1 MSMEEQGQSN
11 GRPEAPGQPGQ
22 QPTGSPGFLRR
33 LWRPEVVGE
42 MTLLAIVGVMF
53 GTMLWESREWTTASA
68 LMPRIAIGIGTPF
81 WFIRVFGLVRYA
93 LGTQPERY
101 TGVRREEEASGQI
114 MDLGFYMGDDQ
125 RAALVRFLSITG
137 ALLLLLLG
145 IWLVGWHV
153 TLPLWT
159 FAYLLIF
166 AKVKIWQAALGGIFF
181 FAVIIGVYDAL
192 FDTLWNDPVVLRL
205 FE

>member
-1 MSMEEQGQSN
+1 MEDQGKSS
-11 GRPEAPGQPGQ
+11 GRPEAAEQPEQ

-33 LWRPEVVGE
+33 LGRPEVVGE
-42 MTLLAIVGVMF
+42 AVLLAIVGVMF

-68 LMPRIAIGIGTPF
+68 LMPRIAIGIGAPL
-81 WFIRVFGLVRYA
+81 WFIRAFGLVRYA

-101 TGVRREEEASGQI
+101 AGVRREEESRGQI

-125 RAALVRFLSITG
+125 RAALVRFLSISG

-159 FAYLLIF
+159 IAYLLIF

-181 FAVIIGVYDAL
+181 LAVIIGVYDRL
-192 FDTLWNDPVVLRL
+192 FGTLWNDPVVLRL

>member
-1 MSMEEQGQSN
+1 MSMEENRQQDAQPETSGPPEQS
-11 GRPEAPGQPGQ
+11 A
-22 QPTGSPGFLRR
+22 GSPGFLRR
-33 LWRPEVVGE
+33 LARAEVAGE
-42 MTLLAIVGVMF
+42 LTLLAIVGVMF
-53 GTMLWESREWTTASA
+53 GTMLWESQDWTTASA
-68 LMPRIAIGIGTPF
+68 LMPRIAIGIGAPL

-101 TGVRREEEASGQI
+101 QGVRREEDSGGKI

-125 RAALVRFLSITG
+125 RAAFIRFITITG
-137 ALLLLLLG
+137 ALLVLLLG
-145 IWLVGWHV
+145 IWLFGWHF

-159 FAYLLIF
+159 FAYLLLF

-181 FAVIIGVYDAL
+181 LAVIIGVYGAL

-205 FE
+205 LE

>member
-1 MSMEEQGQSN
+1 MSMEENKQPGAQ
-11 GRPEAPGQPGQ
+11 PEASETSEQPVA
-22 QPTGSPGFLRR
+22 SPGFLRR
-33 LWRPEVVGE
+33 LTRPEVAGE
-42 MTLLAIVGVMF
+42 MVLLAIVGVMF

-68 LMPRIAIGIGTPF
+68 LMPRIAIGIGAPL
-81 WFIRVFGLVRYA
+81 WLIRVFGLVRYA

-101 TGVRREEEASGQI
+101 SGVRREEDSSGRI

-125 RAALVRFLSITG
+125 RAALKRFLSITG
-137 ALLLLLLG
+137 ALLILLLG
-145 IWLVGWHV
+145 IWLLGWHT

-181 FAVIIGVYDAL
+181 LAVIIGVYGAL

-205 FE
+205 LR

>member
-1 MSMEEQGQSN
+1 MEENRQQSAQAETSEQ
-11 GRPEAPGQPGQ
+11 PAP
-22 QPTGSPGFLRR
+22 SPGFLRR
-33 LWRPEVVGE
+33 LTRPEVAGE
-42 MTLLAIVGVMF
+42 MVLLAIVGVMF

-68 LMPRIAIGIGTPF
+68 LMPRIAIGIGAPL
-81 WFIRVFGLVRYA
+81 WFIRVFGLIRYA

-101 TGVRREEEASGQI
+101 RGVRREEESSGQI

-125 RAALVRFLSITG
+125 RAALFRFLSITG
-137 ALLLLLLG
+137 ALVVLLLG

-159 FAYLLIF
+159 FGYLLMF

-181 FAVIIGVYDAL
+181 LAVIIGVYGML
-192 FDTLWNDPVVLRL
+192 FDTLWNDPVVFRL

>member
-1 MSMEEQGQSN
+1 MSMEENKQPSAQPETSDQS
-11 GRPEAPGQPGQ
+11 GQPS
-22 QPTGSPGFLRR
+22 GSPGFLRR
-33 LWRPEVVGE
+33 LTRPEVAGE
-42 MTLLAIVGVMF
+42 MVLLAIVGVMF

-68 LMPRIAIGIGTPF
+68 LMPRIAIGVGAPL

-101 TGVRREEEASGQI
+101 RGVRREEESSGQI

-125 RAALVRFLSITG
+125 RAALVRFLNITG
-137 ALLLLLLG
+137 ALVVLLLG
-145 IWLVGWHV
+145 IWLFGWHI

-166 AKVKIWQAALGGIFF
+166 AKLKIWQAALGGIFF
-181 FAVIIGVYDAL
+181 LAVIIGIYGAL
-192 FDTLWNDPVVLRL
+192 FDTIWNDPVVFRMLR
-205 FE
+205 

>member
-1 MSMEEQGQSN
+1 MSMEENRQQGAH
-11 GRPEAPGQPGQ
+11 PETSESSE

-33 LWRPEVVGE
+33 LARAEVVGE
-42 MTLLAIVGVMF
+42 MALLGIVAVMF
-53 GTMLWESREWTTASA
+53 GTMLWESQGWTTASA
-68 LMPRIAIGIGTPF
+68 LMPRIAIAIGGPL

-101 TGVRREEEASGQI
+101 RGVRREEESGGQI
-114 MDLGFYMGDDQ
+114 MDLGFYMGEDQ

-137 ALLLLLLG
+137 ALLVLLAG
-145 IWLVGWHV
+145 IWLVGWHI

-166 AKVKIWQAALGGIFF
+166 AKVKVWQAALGGIFF
-181 FAVIIGVYDAL
+181 LAVIIGVYGAL
-192 FDTLWNDPVVLRL
+192 FDTLWNDPVVFRL
-205 FE
+205 LE

>member
-1 MSMEEQGQSN
+1 MSMEENKQPGTQPETSGQS
-11 GRPEAPGQPGQ
+11 GQP
-22 QPTGSPGFLRR
+22 SPGFLRR
-33 LWRPEVVGE
+33 LTRPEVAGE
-42 MTLLAIVGVMF
+42 MVLLAIVGVMF

-68 LMPRIAIGIGTPF
+68 LMPRIAIGVGAPL

-101 TGVRREEEASGQI
+101 RGVRREEESSGQI

-125 RAALVRFLSITG
+125 RAALVRFLNITG
-137 ALLLLLLG
+137 ALVFLLLG
-145 IWLVGWHV
+145 IWLFGWHI

-166 AKVKIWQAALGGIFF
+166 ARLKIWQAALGGIFF
-181 FAVIIGVYDAL
+181 LAVIIGIYGAL
-192 FDTLWNDPVVLRL
+192 FDTIWNDPVVFRMLR
-205 FE
+205 